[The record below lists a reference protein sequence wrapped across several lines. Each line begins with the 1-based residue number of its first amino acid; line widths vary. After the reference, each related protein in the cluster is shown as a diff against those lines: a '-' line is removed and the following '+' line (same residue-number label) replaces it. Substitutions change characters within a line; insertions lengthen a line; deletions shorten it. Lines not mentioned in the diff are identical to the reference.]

1 MNVKHGLSALH
12 LKMYPKLKLYK
23 FQFVFIKREI
33 LVLIDGHY
41 DNDRSSYPNILQET
55 DESLVLLKRNGGDY
69 WWLKSKET

>member
-1 MNVKHGLSALH
+1 
-12 LKMYPKLKLYK
+12 MYPKLKLYK